1 MPSGRTRWVAL
12 GALGVI
18 LAGVLTW
25 ALWPDPEPRQR
36 EYLDATACLLTD
48 ERGIAGEQARP
59 VWAAMQDASVSSL
72 VKVQFLEVMGPQTA
86 DNARTFVASL
96 AGGKCG
102 VVIAV
107 GKPQIDAVTA
117 AAKTY
122 PNVRFVTV
130 GGSATA
136 ANVTAVDDADAGALR
151 AEITKQVTAL
161 VPAVPADS

>member
-1 MPSGRTRWVAL
+1 M
-12 GALGVI
+12 
-18 LAGVLTW
+18 LTW